1 MMMIML
7 MMTMLMMTIVKIQI
21 YFHNKQ
27 INVADL
33 IIINIMIMTIS
44 QPVSGNLDDDDDYY
58 ILIFSQ
64 IDKRFQTILMIMMM
78 NKM

>member
-1 MMMIML
+1 MMIE
-7 MMTMLMMTIVKIQI
+7 IQI
-21 YFHNKQ
+21 YFHNKE

-33 IIINIMIMTIS
+33 LIINIMIMTIS

>member
-1 MMMIML
+1 MMIV
-7 MMTMLMMTIVKIQI
+7 IVEIQI

-33 IIINIMIMTIS
+33 LIINIMIMTIS
-44 QPVSGNLDDDDDYY
+44 QPVSGNLDDDDDHY

-64 IDKRFQTILMIMMM
+64 IDKKVSNNLDDYDDE
-78 NKM
+78 